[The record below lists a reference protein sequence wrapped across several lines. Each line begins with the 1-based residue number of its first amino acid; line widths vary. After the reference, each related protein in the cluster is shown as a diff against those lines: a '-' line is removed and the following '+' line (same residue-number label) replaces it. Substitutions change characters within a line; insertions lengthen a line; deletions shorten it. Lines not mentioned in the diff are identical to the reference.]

1 MNILKFVFFFSFCQK
16 YKITERHLEPSKIYL
31 AMAQIVKTL
40 VPLPSNGKFSVLK
53 ILQYTVLISL
63 VLYFGKTL
71 FIPLSFSLLVSF
83 ILYPIC
89 KWLEKKGINKMGSI
103 LLAISSIFILFGA
116 IIYLLFLQIEGFL
129 QEWHLF
135 KVKFS
140 ESFLQLYAFL
150 EERYGIN
157 TDDLSKLPENLLKG
171 SGSQIFGFLMNTA
184 YSISMSAFFLII
196 IPVFSTLILY
206 YREMLTNVLYKIF
219 PADKKESIH
228 EILLETIQ
236 SYYNFVKGMLLV
248 YLIVGILNS
257 VGLAILG
264 IPHPFMFGFIA
275 SILTFIPYAGIII
288 SSLLPIIVSW
298 VTFDSIWYPVG
309 VILIFAFVQLLEA
322 NVIFPLAVGNRL
334 KINPLV
340 IIIMIIAGG
349 ILWGAAGMILFI
361 PFISIVKLIAD
372 RTESLK
378 TLSLLLG
385 SESPPKK
392 KRIWFFSKK
401 KSV

>member
-1 MNILKFVFFFSFCQK
+1 
-16 YKITERHLEPSKIYL
+16 
-31 AMAQIVKTL
+31 MAEIPKTL
-40 VPLPSNGKFSVLK
+40 VPLKSLMVLE
-53 ILQYTVLISL
+53 ILQYTVLISI

-71 FIPLSFSLLVSF
+71 FIPLSFSLLISF

-89 KWLEKKGINKMGSI
+89 KWLEKKGINTMGSI
-103 LLAISSIFILFGA
+103 ILAISTIFIFLGA
-116 IIYLLFLQIEGFL
+116 IIYLLFSQIAGFL
-129 QEWHLF
+129 EEWQMF
-135 KVKFS
+135 KAKFS
-140 ESFLQLYAFL
+140 ESFSQLYTFL
-150 EERYGIN
+150 EERYGLN
-157 TDDLSKLPENLLKG
+157 KDDFSKLPENLISG
-171 SGSQIFGFLMNTA
+171 SGSQIFGFLMKTA

-228 EILLETIQ
+228 EILIETIN

-257 VGLAILG
+257 IGLAMLG

-288 SSLLPIIVSW
+288 SSLLPIAVSW

-309 VILIFAFVQLLEA
+309 VILIFAFVQLLEG
-322 NVIFPLAVGNRL
+322 NIIFPLAVGNRL
-334 KINPLV
+334 KINPLI

-361 PFISIVKLIAD
+361 PFISNIKLIAD

-378 TLSLLLG
+378 NLSLLLG

-392 KRIWFFSKK
+392 KRNWFFFK
-401 KSV
+401 KST

>member
-1 MNILKFVFFFSFCQK
+1 MAEIPKMLFPLK
-16 YKITERHLEPSKIYL
+16 R
-31 AMAQIVKTL
+31 
-40 VPLPSNGKFSVLK
+40 KFSVLE
-53 ILQYTVLISL
+53 ILQFTVLICL

-71 FIPLSFSLLVSF
+71 FIPLSFSLLISF

-89 KWLEKKGINKMGSI
+89 KWLEKKGINKLVSI
-103 LLAISSIFILFGA
+103 LLAISAIFLLIAA
-116 IIYLLFLQIEGFL
+116 IFYLLFSQIEGFL

-135 KVKFS
+135 RAKFT
-140 ESFLQLYAFL
+140 ETFLQLFIFL

-157 TDDLSKLPENLLKG
+157 RDNFLKIPSNLMNG
-171 SGSQIFGFLMNTA
+171 SGSQIFGFLMQTA
-184 YSISMSAFFLII
+184 YSVSMSAFFLII

-206 YREMLTNVLYKIF
+206 YREMLTNGLYKLF
-219 PADKKESIH
+219 PEDKKESVH
-228 EILLETIQ
+228 EILIETIN

-275 SILTFIPYAGIII
+275 SILTFIPYAGITI
-288 SSLLPIIVSW
+288 SSLLPISISW
-298 VTFDSIWYPVG
+298 ITYDSIWYPVG

-322 NVIFPLAVGNRL
+322 NIIFPLAVGNRL
-334 KINPLV
+334 KLNPLI

-361 PFISIVKLIAD
+361 PFISIIKLIAD

-378 TLSLLLG
+378 ILSILLG
-385 SESPPKK
+385 GESPPQK
-392 KRIWFFSKK
+392 KRAWFFSKK
-401 KSV
+401 TK

>member
-1 MNILKFVFFFSFCQK
+1 MEHYKEPKKTHLIMAEIPKMLFPLK
-16 YKITERHLEPSKIYL
+16 R
-31 AMAQIVKTL
+31 
-40 VPLPSNGKFSVLK
+40 KFSVLE

-71 FIPLSFSLLVSF
+71 FIPLSFSLLISF
-83 ILYPIC
+83 ILYPVC
-89 KWLEKKGINKMGSI
+89 KWLEKKGINKLGSI
-103 LLAISSIFILFGA
+103 LLAISTIFLLLTA
-116 IIYLLFLQIEGFL
+116 IFYLLFSQIEGFL

-135 KVKFS
+135 RAKFS
-140 ESFLQLYAFL
+140 ETFLQFYAFI

-157 TDDLSKLPENLLKG
+157 RDNFLKIPKNLMDG
-171 SGSQIFGFLMNTA
+171 SGSQIFGFLMQTA

-206 YREMLTNVLYKIF
+206 YREMLTTVLYRVF
-219 PADKKESIH
+219 PADKKESVH
-228 EILLETIQ
+228 EILIETIN

-288 SSLLPIIVSW
+288 SSLLPIAISW
-298 VTFDSIWYPVG
+298 VTYDSIWYPVG

-322 NVIFPLAVGNRL
+322 NIIFPLAVGNRL
-334 KINPLV
+334 KINPL
-340 IIIMIIAGG
+340 IIIIAIIAGG

-361 PFISIVKLIAD
+361 PFISIIKLIAD

-378 TLSLLLG
+378 TLTILLG

-392 KRIWFFSKK
+392 KRKWFFFK
-401 KSV
+401 KSK

>member
-1 MNILKFVFFFSFCQK
+1 
-16 YKITERHLEPSKIYL
+16 
-31 AMAQIVKTL
+31 MAEIPKTL
-40 VPLPSNGKFSVLK
+40 VPVKRKFPVLE

-71 FIPLSFSLLVSF
+71 FIPLSFSLLISF

-103 LLAISSIFILFGA
+103 LLAISTIFILLGA
-116 IIYLLFLQIEGFL
+116 ITYLLFTQIAGFL
-129 QEWHLF
+129 QEWQLF

-140 ESFLQLYAFL
+140 ESFSQLYIFL
-150 EERYGIN
+150 EQQYGIN
-157 TDDLSKLPENLLKG
+157 TNEFSKLPANLLNG
-171 SGSQIFGFLMNTA
+171 SGSQIFEFLMNTA
-184 YSISMSAFFLII
+184 YSLSMSAFFLII

-219 PADKKESIH
+219 PPDKKESIH
-228 EILLETIQ
+228 EILIETIH

-288 SSLLPIIVSW
+288 SSLLPIAVSW

-309 VILIFAFVQLLEA
+309 VILIFAFVQLLEG
-322 NVIFPLAVGNRL
+322 NIIFPLAVGNRL
-334 KINPLV
+334 KINPL
-340 IIIMIIAGG
+340 IIIIVIIAGG

-361 PFISIVKLIAD
+361 PFISIIKLIAD

-385 SESPPKK
+385 SETAPKK
-392 KRIWFFSKK
+392 KRILFFSKK
-401 KSV
+401 ST

>member
-1 MNILKFVFFFSFCQK
+1 
-16 YKITERHLEPSKIYL
+16 
-31 AMAQIVKTL
+31 
-40 VPLPSNGKFSVLK
+40 
-53 ILQYTVLISL
+53 
-63 VLYFGKTL
+63 
-71 FIPLSFSLLVSF
+71 
-83 ILYPIC
+83 
-89 KWLEKKGINKMGSI
+89 MGSI
-103 LLAISSIFILFGA
+103 LLAISTIFLLLGA
-116 IIYLLFLQIEGFL
+116 IIYLLFSQIEGFL
-129 QEWHLF
+129 HEWYLF
-135 KVKFS
+135 KAKFS
-140 ESFLQLYAFL
+140 ELFMQLYKFL
-150 EERYGIN
+150 EERYDIN
-157 TDDLSKLPENLLKG
+157 TDDFSKLPGNLLNG

-184 YSISMSAFFLII
+184 YSISMWAFFLII

-206 YREMLTNVLYKIF
+206 YRELFTKVLYRLF
-219 PADKKESIH
+219 PADKKESLH
-228 EILLETIQ
+228 EILIETIS

-288 SSLLPIIVSW
+288 SSLLPIAVSW
-298 VTFDSIWYPVG
+298 VTYDSIWYPIG

-322 NVIFPLAVGNRL
+322 NIIFPLAVGNRL

-340 IIIMIIAGG
+340 IIIVIIAGG

-361 PFISIVKLIAD
+361 PFISIIKLIAD

-385 SESPPKK
+385 SDSPPKK
-392 KRIWFFSKK
+392 KHKRFFQKK
-401 KSV
+401 TS

>member
-1 MNILKFVFFFSFCQK
+1 LVVFSFCQK
-16 YKITERHLEPSKIYL
+16 HKITERHLEPSKIYL
-31 AMAQIVKTL
+31 TMAQIVKTL
-40 VPLPSNGKFSVLK
+40 VPLPRNGKFSVLK

-71 FIPLSFSLLVSF
+71 FIPLSFSMLISF

-89 KWLEKKGINKMGSI
+89 KWLENKGINKMVSI
-103 LLAISSIFILFGA
+103 LLANSTIFILLGA
-116 IIYLLFLQIEGFL
+116 VIYLFFIQIAAFL
-129 QEWHLF
+129 QEWPTF
-135 KVKFS
+135 KVKFLD
-140 ESFLQLYAFL
+140 SFLQFCGIL
-150 EERYGIN
+150 EERYGIK
-157 TDDLSKLPENLLKG
+157 TEDFLQLPKNLVSG
-171 SGSQIFGFLMNTA
+171 SGTQIFEFLMNMI
-184 YSISMSAFFLII
+184 YSLSMSAFFLII

-206 YREMLTNVLYKIF
+206 YREMLTNVLYKLF
-219 PADKKESIH
+219 PADKKASIH
-228 EILLETIQ
+228 EILIETIN

-257 VGLAILG
+257 VGLAIIG

-288 SSLLPIIVSW
+288 SSLLPIAVSW
-298 VTFDSIWYPVG
+298 VTFDSMWYPIG
-309 VILIFAFVQLLEA
+309 VILVFGFVQLLEG

-340 IIIMIIAGG
+340 IIIVIIAGG

-361 PFISIVKLIAD
+361 PFISIIKLIAD

-385 SESPPKK
+385 GNPPVNK
-392 KRIWFFSKK
+392 KRNWFLRKK
-401 KSV
+401 TT

>member
-1 MNILKFVFFFSFCQK
+1 
-16 YKITERHLEPSKIYL
+16 
-31 AMAQIVKTL
+31 MAQIVKTL
-40 VPLPSNGKFSVLK
+40 VPLPTNGKFSVLK

-71 FIPLSFSLLVSF
+71 FIPLSFSMLISF

-89 KWLEKKGINKMGSI
+89 KWLENKGINKMVSI
-103 LLAISSIFILFGA
+103 LLAISTIFILLGA
-116 IIYLLFLQIEGFL
+116 VIYLFFIQIAAFL
-129 QEWHLF
+129 QEWPTF
-135 KVKFS
+135 KVKFLD
-140 ESFLQLYAFL
+140 SFLQFCGIL
-150 EERYGIN
+150 EERYGIK
-157 TDDLSKLPENLLKG
+157 TEDFLQLPKNLVSG
-171 SGSQIFGFLMNTA
+171 SGTQIFEFLMNMI
-184 YSISMSAFFLII
+184 YSLSMSAFFLII

-219 PADKKESIH
+219 PSDKKAAIH
-228 EILLETIQ
+228 EILIETIN

-288 SSLLPIIVSW
+288 SSLLPIAVSW
-298 VTFDSIWYPVG
+298 ITFDSMWYPIG
-309 VILIFAFVQLLEA
+309 VILVFGFVQLLEG

-340 IIIMIIAGG
+340 IIIVIIAGG

-361 PFISIVKLIAD
+361 PFISIIKLIAD

-385 SESPPKK
+385 GNPPANK
-392 KRIWFFSKK
+392 KRNWFLRKK
-401 KSV
+401 TT

>member
-1 MNILKFVFFFSFCQK
+1 MV
-16 YKITERHLEPSKIYL
+16 
-31 AMAQIVKTL
+31 QIVKTL
-40 VPLPSNGKFSVLK
+40 IPLPTKIKFSVLE

-103 LLAISSIFILFGA
+103 LLAISSVFVLFGA

-140 ESFLQLYAFL
+140 ESFMQLYAFL

-157 TDDLSKLPENLLKG
+157 TNDLSKLPENLLKG

-219 PADKKESIH
+219 PEDKKESIH

-322 NVIFPLAVGNRL
+322 NIIFPLAVGNRL

-361 PFISIVKLIAD
+361 PFISIIKLISD
-372 RTESLK
+372 RSESLK
-378 TLSLLLG
+378 TLALLLG
-385 SESPPKK
+385 SDSPPKK
-392 KRIWFFSKK
+392 KRGLFFRKK
-401 KSV
+401 V

>member
-1 MNILKFVFFFSFCQK
+1 
-16 YKITERHLEPSKIYL
+16 
-31 AMAQIVKTL
+31 MAEIPKTW
-40 VPLPSNGKFSVLK
+40 VPLKRKFSVLK

-71 FIPLSFSLLVSF
+71 FIPLSFSLLISF

-89 KWLEKKGINKMGSI
+89 KWLEKKGVNKIGSI
-103 LLAISSIFILFGA
+103 ALAISMTFILLGA
-116 IIYLLFLQIEGFL
+116 ILYLLFLQIEGFL

-135 KVKFS
+135 KAKFS
-140 ESFLQLYAFL
+140 ESFLQLYTFL

-157 TDDLSKLPENLLKG
+157 SDDFSKIPKNLLDG
-171 SGSQIFGFLMNTA
+171 SGPQIFGYLMHMA

-206 YREMLTNVLYKIF
+206 YREMLTNVLYKLF

-257 VGLAILG
+257 IGLAILG

-288 SSLLPIIVSW
+288 SSLLPMAVSW
-298 VTFDSIWYPVG
+298 VTYDSIWYPIG

-322 NVIFPLAVGNRL
+322 YVIFPLAVGNRL
-334 KINPLV
+334 KINPLI

-361 PFISIVKLIAD
+361 PFISIIKLIAD

-378 TLSLLLG
+378 TLSILLG
-385 SESPPKK
+385 SESLTKK
-392 KRIWFFSKK
+392 KRNWFFSKK
-401 KSV
+401 TT